1 MDMYSGPPIKNTR
14 YFFYTEA
21 GALSSLASFT
31 APTSGTREELV
42 LGGSYSLFFTKNG
55 TSLIFYLLS
64 NNYTQGYKTLAYTD
78 NSGSSISHNLCQI
91 GNMYTAFGN
100 DYKSACAFKL
110 NNFIVYNKALSV
122 TEVQAAHAI
131 SYDLGGL
138 VGTTNGS
145 LLNLSTEQ
153 QFLEDIRE
161 DQLTALFGGR
171 VEATDTQSNV
181 STATN
186 VTTSPSG
193 TVVGEKVDYI
203 FG

>member
-1 MDMYSGPPIKNTR
+1 
-14 YFFYTEA
+14 
-21 GALSSLASFT
+21 
-31 APTSGTREELV
+31 
-42 LGGSYSLFFTKNG
+42 
-55 TSLIFYLLS
+55 
-64 NNYTQGYKTLAYTD
+64 
-78 NSGSSISHNLCQI
+78 
-91 GNMYTAFGN
+91 MYTAFGN
-100 DYKSACAFKL
+100 DYKNAGSFKL